1 MPTNGRRVAYGR
13 NDKRVS
19 SSSYADDTSVP
30 VRTSNWNQD
39 PVSKGLLGFTK
50 VTATLASD
58 IIYTKDDSST
68 YLEDNGQNYSD
79 QSTLIE
85 VLPQSGSSTD
95 VISKIDI
102 TDTLENDILYLFKA
116 TESDTITIPSI
127 TPSAAGHIKT
137 QLSGGATLTHDG
149 VPIMLIQRGNYW
161 YEFGADGA
169 ASGDISGVT
178 AGTGLTGGGVSGSVT
193 LNVIG
198 GAGITADADE
208 ITIDSTVATLSG
220 AQTITDKDIV
230 ASQLTGTIADDRMP
244 DLTGDVTTAS
254 GAVNTTIGA
263 NKVLLSMVATAAK
276 TEALIIACSD
286 EGTALAGTETAKFVL
301 PYGFEVTKVKGSLN
315 TTGAS
320 NVVCTVTRGGSA
332 LATVTISGTTAD
344 VSSPTNTTGAEND
357 VIAVS
362 IGAADATATGL
373 KIYIIGYQI

>member
-1 MPTNGRRVAYGR
+1 MGRRVAYGR

-39 PVSKGLLGFTK
+39 PVSKGLFGFTK

-58 IIYTKDDSST
+58 VLLTKDDS
-68 YLEDNGQNYSD
+68 LEHEEDDGQDYAD

-85 VLPQSGSSTD
+85 VVPQSGSSTD
-95 VISKIDI
+95 AILKIDI

-116 TESDTITIPSI
+116 TESDTITITNTA

-208 ITIDSTVATLSG
+208 ITIDSTVATLDG
-220 AQTITDKDIV
+220 AQTITGKNIV
-230 ASQLTGTIADDRMP
+230 ASQLTGTIEDDRMP

-254 GAVNTTIGA
+254 GAVDTTIGA

-315 TTGAS
+315 TTGAA

-332 LATVTISGTTAD
+332 LATVTISGTTAND
-344 VSSPTNTTGAEND
+344 SSPTNTTGAEND
-357 VIAVS
+357 VVAVS

-373 KIYIIGYQI
+373 KIYIIGYQT